1 MHSAAQLEGSD
12 AKYLSQADDGFRSL
26 PLNLCCCKVWW
37 VSLYDLCAVSC
48 GNCGK
53 ILTSEPE
60 PAVEKPEGHS
70 DGVHYHFS
78 LDPFL
83 VLLFQEEKASVQ
95 LDNLSSE

>member
-1 MHSAAQLEGSD
+1 MPSICPRLMMVAVDLGLSHSICGAVRFGGS
-12 AKYLSQADDGFRSL
+12 LCMISVQSL
-26 PLNLCCCKVWW
+26 V
-37 VSLYDLCAVSC
+37 
-48 GNCGK
+48 GK